1 MSIYDHAL
9 PKMIKVILAS
19 LSLNQQAKNQF
30 NSSIHFCDTSD
41 LTVPW
46 LKSSFLF
53 FQTFTQIFFN
63 QLVIS
68 MNFYQHGK
76 NRLFYYFV
84 WEKQA
89 ILLFCSKNMVDLN
102 ILQSDCPRAFW
113 SISQKPDFSQIW
125 DFRGN
130 IEKQLTAKLFNE
142 FGPFFLFSG
151 DKNFLVKYLAL
162 SCTTSYGFL
171 IPCQNLEKSN
181 DPVPRKYL
189 GGWMGQ

>member
-1 MSIYDHAL
+1 MTEKFIPIFPNIHPNIFQPTCNIHELL
-9 PKMIKVILAS
+9 P
-19 LSLNQQAKNQF
+19 
-30 NSSIHFCDTSD
+30 T
-41 LTVPW
+41 
-46 LKSSFLF
+46 
-53 FQTFTQIFFN
+53 
-63 QLVIS
+63 
-68 MNFYQHGK
+68 
-76 NRLFYYFV
+76 

-151 DKNFLVKYLAL
+151 EKNFLVKYLAL

-189 GGWMGQ
+189 GGWTGQ